1 MSNLMKSILQSSLLG
16 ALLIFIAYLIEGKIS
31 LPELSLSIV
40 SVYVL
45 FLPYRYYR
53 LQKITVIWLRKIR

>member
-53 LQKITVIWLRKIR
+53 LQKITVI